1 MWLLSRIG
9 RAVDT
14 VPADGSDLYVITIAY
29 NQARLI
35 EKQIELVRLHVKDG
49 SYVHIVVDNSPSGK
63 ARGQKREICERERVR
78 YVPVPMY
85 IDKLICHWI
94 FGYGL
99 SHGAAL
105 NWMFYHFLKQQRP
118 VRFALLDHDVFPM
131 ADYSFTDKLGERDF
145 FGVERNRESGW
156 YVWPGWCVFRFDA
169 INDCHPNFLPYFL
182 RETFL
187 DAGGGNFPRFY
198 GRYDLKT
205 TEFPPVITKRIR
217 HSKGL
222 STHNDIYHGDCVQL
236 IDQKWLHLVNG
247 SNYAKNPGKEDLV
260 NKMIDNLD
268 KLYEVVKGE

>member
-63 ARGQKREICERERVR
+63 ARRQIREICERERIR
-78 YVPVPMY
+78 YVLVPMY

-145 FGVERNRESGW
+145 FGVERNRKSGW

-205 TEFPPVITKRIR
+205 TEFHPSLPSESGILRGYQRITI
-217 HSKGL
+217 
-222 STHNDIYHGDCVQL
+222 STTGTVC
-236 IDQKWLHLVNG
+236 
-247 SNYAKNPGKEDLV
+247 S
-260 NKMIDNLD
+260 
-268 KLYEVVKGE
+268 